1 VRIFPLVEVKPE
13 AMKLATERRRATLV
27 LIAPALAV
35 LLALNLFPIVYAV
48 YISAHYWLLARPQP
62 PRFAGLS
69 NYQELFF
76 DERFRNAVLV
86 SLKFIGL
93 AVGFELVFGFGLAF
107 VFNAQVRGMATLR
120 KVTLLPSLVMPLVVG
135 LVWFYMF
142 NENFGIVNW
151 IWVMLGGT
159 RVPFLTQGTLALLSI
174 VATDVWQWTPFVMLV
189 FFAAL
194 QALPEYVYEA
204 ARIDGLSGS
213 QIFFRVTLPLLRPAI
228 LIVLIIRAVD
238 ALRSLELVFMMTKG
252 GPAGDTEVLPWYLY
266 TTGFMSLDL
275 GYAAAMAVLML
286 ALVTVLSQL
295 FVRQLESREAIL

>member
-1 VRIFPLVEVKPE
+1 MR
-13 AMKLATERRRATLV
+13 LAVQRRRAAVV
-27 LIAPALAV
+27 LITPAVAV
-35 LLALNLFPIVYAV
+35 LLVLNLFPIVYAL
-48 YISAHYWLLARPQP
+48 YISVHYWTLARPQP

-69 NYQELFF
+69 NYVDLFF

-86 SLKFIGL
+86 SLKFIVL
-93 AVGFELVFGFGLAF
+93 AVGIEMLLGFGLAF
-107 VFNAQVRGMATLR
+107 VFNTRLRGMATLR
-120 KVTLLPSLVMPLVVG
+120 KFTLLPSLVMPLVVG

-151 IWVMLGGT
+151 FWVMLGGT
-159 RVPFLTQGTLALLSI
+159 REPFLTQGALALLSI

-238 ALRSLELVFMMTKG
+238 ALRSLELVFVMTKG

-286 ALVTVLSQL
+286 ALVTILSQL
-295 FVRQLESREAIL
+295 FVRQLESREVTS

>member
-1 VRIFPLVEVKPE
+1 
-13 AMKLATERRRATLV
+13 
-27 LIAPALAV
+27 V
-35 LLALNLFPIVYAV
+35 LLVLNLFPIVYAL
-48 YISAHYWLLARPQP
+48 YISVHYWTLARPQP

-69 NYQELFF
+69 NYVDLFF

-86 SLKFIGL
+86 SLKFITL
-93 AVGFELVFGFGLAF
+93 AVGIELLLGFGLAF
-107 VFNAQVRGMATLR
+107 VFNARFRGIATLR
-120 KVTLLPSLVMPLVVG
+120 KLTLLPSLAMPLVVG

-142 NENFGIVNW
+142 NENFGLVNW
-151 IWVMLGGT
+151 IWVMLGGR

-189 FFAAL
+189 FYAAL
-194 QALPEYVYEA
+194 QTLPEYVYEA
-204 ARIDGLSGS
+204 ARIDGLSGG

-228 LIVLIIRAVD
+228 LIVLVIRAVD

-266 TTGFMSLDL
+266 TTGFLSLDL

-286 ALVTVLSQL
+286 ALVTVLCQL
-295 FVRQLESREAIL
+295 FARRLESQESVP

>member
-13 AMKLATERRRATLV
+13 AMKLAAERRRATLV

-35 LLALNLFPIVYAV
+35 LLALNLFPIVYAL

-93 AVGFELVFGFGLAF
+93 AVGFELVLGFGLAF
-107 VFNAQVRGMATLR
+107 VFNAQARGMATLR

-159 RVPFLTQGTLALLSI
+159 RVPFLTQGALALLSI

-286 ALVTVLSQL
+286 ALVTVLSHL
-295 FVRQLESREAIL
+295 FVRQLESREATL

>member
-1 VRIFPLVEVKPE
+1 
-13 AMKLATERRRATLV
+13 MKLAVERRRAAWV
-27 LIAPALAV
+27 LIAPALGI
-35 LLALNLFPIVYAV
+35 LLALNLFPIVYAL
-48 YISAHYWLLARPQP
+48 YISVHYWMLARPQP

-69 NYQELFF
+69 NYKDLFF

-93 AVGFELVFGFGLAF
+93 AVGIELLLGLGLAF
-107 VFNAQVRGMATLR
+107 VFNVRLRGIATLR
-120 KVTLLPSLVMPLVVG
+120 KLTLLPSLVMPLVVG

-142 NENFGIVNW
+142 DENFGLVNW
-151 IWVMLGGT
+151 IWVKLGGA

-204 ARIDGLSGS
+204 ARMDGLSGG
-213 QIFFRVTLPLLRPAI
+213 QIFFRVTLPLLKPAI

-266 TTGFMSLDL
+266 TTGFLSLDL

-295 FVRQLESREAIL
+295 FVRQLKSREAEP

>member
-1 VRIFPLVEVKPE
+1 
-13 AMKLATERRRATLV
+13 MKLAVERRRATLV
-27 LIAPALAV
+27 LIAPALAI
-35 LLALNLFPIVYAV
+35 LLALNLFPIVYAL
-48 YISAHYWLLARPQP
+48 YISVHYWMLARPQP
-62 PRFAGLS
+62 PRFVGLS
-69 NYQELFF
+69 NYEQLFF

-86 SLKFIGL
+86 SLKFIAL
-93 AVGFELVFGFGLAF
+93 AVGTELLLGFGLAF
-107 VFNAQVRGMATLR
+107 VFNARLRGMATLR
-120 KVTLLPSLVMPLVVG
+120 KLTLLPSLVMPLVVG

-295 FVRQLESREAIL
+295 FVRQLESGGATP

>member
-1 VRIFPLVEVKPE
+1 
-13 AMKLATERRRATLV
+13 MKLAVERRRAAWV
-27 LIAPALAV
+27 LIAPALGI
-35 LLALNLFPIVYAV
+35 LLALNLFPIVYAL
-48 YISAHYWLLARPQP
+48 YISVHYWMLARPQP

-69 NYQELFF
+69 NYKDLFF
-76 DERFRNAVLV
+76 DEQFRNAVLV

-93 AVGFELVFGFGLAF
+93 AVGIELLLGLGLAF
-107 VFNAQVRGMATLR
+107 VFNVRLRGIATLR
-120 KVTLLPSLVMPLVVG
+120 KLTLLPSLVMPLVVG

-142 NENFGIVNW
+142 DENFGLVNW
-151 IWVMLGGT
+151 IWVKLGGA

-204 ARIDGLSGS
+204 ARMDGLSGG
-213 QIFFRVTLPLLRPAI
+213 QIFFRVTLPLLKPAI

-266 TTGFMSLDL
+266 TTGFLSLDL

-295 FVRQLESREAIL
+295 FVRQLESREAEP